1 MATRQASYRSTPLIP
16 LRRGKRFA
24 ALLLLFMCQAASA
37 DKENINGTWLTG
49 DGDGWVDIVIT
60 DNGLSGVIAGT
71 PNDRPDRSRFDDNN
85 PDAEFRS
92 RELLGLELFSGF
104 QFDGDD
110 RWVDGTIYDANS
122 GKTYRCIITV
132 INEDKIKVRG
142 YIGVPLLGRTEIWTR
157 KKI

>member
-16 LRRGKRFA
+16 LLRGKRLA
-24 ALLLLFMCQAASA
+24 ALLLFFICQAASA
-37 DKENINGTWLTG
+37 DKEYINGTWLTG

-85 PDAEFRS
+85 PDADLRS

-104 QFDGDD
+104 HFDGDD
-110 RWVDGTIYDANS
+110 RWVNGTIYDANS

-132 INEDKIKVRG
+132 INDNKIKVRG

>member
-1 MATRQASYRSTPLIP
+1 MTTRQASYRSTALIP
-16 LRRGKRFA
+16 LLTAQRFA

-37 DKENINGTWLTG
+37 DKEYINGTWLTG

-71 PNDRPDRSRFDDNN
+71 PDDRPDRSRFDDKN
-85 PDAEFRS
+85 PDPELRS
-92 RELLGLELFSGF
+92 RELLELELFSGF
-104 QFDGDD
+104 HFDGDD
-110 RWVDGTIYDANS
+110 RWVKGTIYDANS

-132 INEDKIKVRG
+132 INENKIKVRG